1 MNRRTFVGALACA
14 LLTAPHAAKSQSARE
29 SHRIGFLFSGS
40 RTGSSRLVEGF
51 RQGLRELGWVEGQ
64 NIVSNY
70 RFAEGRFER
79 LPDFAAELVQL
90 NVDVIVAWATSPA
103 GAAKRA
109 PTRIPT

>member
-40 RTGSSRLVEGF
+40 RTGYSRLVEGF

-79 LPDFAAELVQL
+79 VPGFWAELVKL
-90 NVDVIVAWATSPA
+90 HFVVIFGGVTCA
-103 GAAKRA
+103 
-109 PTRIPT
+109 